1 MVSAPVSIQA
11 AASIIIADSKTPG
24 DIAKPVNVL
33 DLFSIFHPPIPVF
46 FDVDI
51 PLFTVNDIS
60 WLFHYSVGTV
70 SI

>member
-33 DLFSIFHPPIPVF
+33 DLFSIFRPPIPGHLTF
-46 FDVDI
+46 SASK
-51 PLFTVNDIS
+51 IS
-60 WLFHYSVGTV
+60 NLTTSFA
-70 SI
+70 